1 MGPHPET
8 RSTTSRTRLP
18 RVPKRSGPPSC
29 PSPLIQGGKALSSL
43 PCCGPFHGIPLE
55 ILHLIFDHLSFLDL
69 GQLGLTNRVFRSWV
83 ATWLQSRAALSR
95 LPDLRT
101 FLTQDPPGLSNSSG
115 VPGSLE
121 SSQALAQI
129 WSQSQSHVAFA
140 LLCKRLTF
148 LYASQERIRFA
159 NRYFD
164 LALKNSQSKS
174 PQSEDW
180 EDTLVVI
187 VYFEMLHAFTRGW
200 DESEFSQVIAA
211 AELRFGIQSQLTR
224 FVKSD
229 KREDVCVI
237 SEMHLRLVLRS
248 LTWDFVG
255 KDYTLRATWILTII
269 RRFVWQSPRA
279 EAMTFFLL
287 FGPTCD
293 DNVSHYEALGLVNRS
308 QRIVMEELNNH
319 ADWSRFEDS
328 NPEDFHEGKAMFYT
342 LAQAICS
349 CVNANKKWRTE
360 HVNRV
365 LDELF
370 KVPRPWRRD
379 NVAGFLLFCSEKL
392 ILDYLRDKLN
402 CGSLKNVEIVAR
414 LLFDMILVSYRFD
427 NELNPER
434 GIGKI
439 FDMMCKFPT
448 SKDMQLRLFEEVWRV
463 ALLEMDTFELTS
475 DEEELSDVIR
485 NMGVHLM
492 RHAYLNTT
500 PPVEITIKVD
510 DSVDDELTM
519 EE

>member
-8 RSTTSRTRLP
+8 GRSTTSARRRLP
-18 RVPKRSGPPSC
+18 AKSIPTC
-29 PSPLIQGGKALSSL
+29 PSPLIQGGKSMSGV

-55 ILHLIFDHLSFLDL
+55 IRYLILDYLTFFDL
-69 GQLGLTNRVFRSWV
+69 GQLSLTNRVFRTWV
-83 ATWLQSRAALSR
+83 AAWLQSRPALVR

-101 FLTQDPPGLSNSSG
+101 FLTSSPIKKLMSPPLASGSPESAEAMALIGL
-115 VPGSLE
+115 
-121 SSQALAQI
+121 
-129 WSQSQSHVAFA
+129 QSQPHVAFA

-148 LYASQERIRFA
+148 LYGSQERIRFA

-164 LALKNSQSKS
+164 LALKSCQSQS

-187 VYFEMLHAFTRGW
+187 VYFQMLHAFTRGW

-211 AELRFGIQSQLTR
+211 AELRFGIQSQLSR

-229 KREDVCVI
+229 KREDVCVV

-308 QRIVMEELNNH
+308 QRVVMEELNNH

-392 ILDYLRDKLN
+392 ILDYLRDKLS
-402 CGSLKNVEIVAR
+402 CGSLKNVETVAR

-439 FDMMCKFPT
+439 FDLMCKFPT

-475 DEEELSDVIR
+475 DEEELSEVIR

-492 RHAYLNTT
+492 RHAYLNTI
-500 PPVEITIKVD
+500 PPVEITIKAEDVSD
-510 DSVDDELTM
+510 DLTM